1 MPSKSKNKGSSF
13 ERDIAKRLTDL
24 FGESFIRVTNSG
36 AYIGG
41 KNTSR
46 KDNLSEAQIRHSKGD
61 IVPGPSFGRMNA
73 EAKSY
78 ADFPFHQLF
87 TGSCKQLDGWIEQML
102 EVADEGDFNILFMKF
117 NRKGTFV
124 AVPYNQSWDHTLS
137 SFTYRSQRHQVWQIF
152 DLEQFLIKNK
162 ENIAALCR

>member
-41 KNTSR
+41 KNTAR

-73 EAKSY
+73 EAKNY

-87 TGSCKQLDGWIEQML
+87 TGSCRQLDGWIEQML
-102 EVADEGDFNILFMKF
+102 EVADKGDFNILFMKF
-117 NRKGTFV
+117 TRKGTFV
-124 AVPYNQSWDHTLS
+124 AVPYNQSWDPTLS
-137 SFTYRSQRHQVWQIF
+137 SFTYKSSRHQVWQIF
-152 DLEQFLIKNK
+152 DLEQFLNKNK

>member
-13 ERDIAKRLTDL
+13 ERDVAKLLSDT

-41 KNTSR
+41 RNTHR
-46 KDNLSEAQIRHSKGD
+46 KDTLSEAQIRHSKGD

-73 EAKSY
+73 EAKNY

-87 TGSCKQLDGWIEQML
+87 TGSCRQLDTWIEQML

-117 NRKGTFV
+117 NRKGTYV
-124 AVPYNQSWDHTLS
+124 AVPHNHNWDQTLS
-137 SFTYRSQRHQVWQIF
+137 SFIYRSSRHQVWQIF
-152 DLEQFLIKNK
+152 DLEQFLKLNQQS
-162 ENIAALCR
+162 IAALCR

>member
-13 ERDIAKRLTDL
+13 ERDIAKRLSDL

-41 KNTSR
+41 KNTAR
-46 KDNLSEAQIRHSKGD
+46 KDTLSEAQIRHSKGD

-73 EAKSY
+73 EAKNY

-87 TGSCKQLDGWIEQML
+87 TGSCRQLDGWIEQML

-117 NRKGTFV
+117 TRKGTYV
-124 AVPYNQSWDHTLS
+124 VVPHNQNWDPTLS
-137 SFTYRSQRHQVWQIF
+137 SFTYRSRQQVWQIF
-152 DLEQFLIKNK
+152 DLEQFLNKNR
-162 ENIAALCR
+162 ESIAALCR

>member
-13 ERDIAKRLTDL
+13 ERDVAKRLTDL

-137 SFTYRSQRHQVWQIF
+137 SFTYRSHRHHVWQIF

>member
-1 MPSKSKNKGSSF
+1 MPSKSKNKGSQF
-13 ERDIAKRLTDL
+13 ERDVAKRLSDL

-41 KNTSR
+41 KNTAR

-73 EAKSY
+73 EAKNY

-87 TGSCKQLDGWIEQML
+87 TGSCRQLDSWIEQML
-102 EVADEGDFNILFMKF
+102 DVADDGDFNILFMKF
-117 NRKGTFV
+117 NRKGTYV
-124 AVPYNQSWDHTLS
+124 AVPQNQNWDPTLS
-137 SFTYRSQRHQVWQIF
+137 SFIYRSQRHQVWQIF
-152 DLEQFLIKNK
+152 DLEQFLNLNKNS
-162 ENIAALCR
+162 IAALCR

>member
-13 ERDIAKRLTDL
+13 ERDIAKLLSDT

-41 KNTSR
+41 KNTHR
-46 KDNLSEAQIRHSKGD
+46 KDALSEAQIRHSKGD

-87 TGSCKQLDGWIEQML
+87 TGSCRQLDAWIEQML
-102 EVADEGDFNILFMKF
+102 EVADKGDFNILFMKF
-117 NRKGTFV
+117 NRKGTYV
-124 AVPYNQSWDHTLS
+124 AVPYNQSWDQTLS
-137 SFTYRSQRHQVWQIF
+137 SFIYRSQRHQVWQIF
-152 DLEQFLIKNK
+152 DLEQFLNNNK
-162 ENIAALCR
+162 ESIAALCR

>member
-13 ERDIAKRLTDL
+13 ERDIARRLTEL

-41 KNTSR
+41 KNTHR

-73 EAKSY
+73 EAKNY

-87 TGSCKQLDGWIEQML
+87 TGSCKQLDAWIEQML

-117 NRKGTFV
+117 TRKGTFV
-124 AVPYNQSWDHTLS
+124 VVPNHNWDPTLS
-137 SFTYRSQRHQVWQIF
+137 SFTYRSRHHVWQIF
-152 DLEQFLIKNK
+152 DLEQFLN
-162 ENIAALCR
+162 NNRDSIAALCR

>member
-13 ERDIAKRLTDL
+13 ERDIAKMLSET

-41 KNTSR
+41 KNTAR
-46 KDNLSEAQIRHSKGD
+46 KDTLSEAQIRHSKGD

-73 EAKSY
+73 EAKNY

-87 TGSCKQLDGWIEQML
+87 TGSCRQLDGWIEQML

-117 NRKGTFV
+117 NRKGTYV
-124 AVPYNQSWDHTLS
+124 VVPHNHNWDPTLS
-137 SFTYRSQRHQVWQIF
+137 SFTYRSRQQVWQIF
-152 DLEQFLIKNK
+152 DLEQFLKLNQQS
-162 ENIAALCR
+162 IAALCR

>member
-13 ERDIAKRLTDL
+13 ERDIAKLLSDT

-41 KNTSR
+41 KNTAR
-46 KDNLSEAQIRHSKGD
+46 KDTLSEAQIRHSKGD

-117 NRKGTFV
+117 TRKGTYV
-124 AVPYNQSWDHTLS
+124 VVPHNQNWDQTLS
-137 SFTYRSQRHQVWQIF
+137 SFTYRSRHQVWQIF
-152 DLEQFLIKNK
+152 DLEQFLKLNQQS
-162 ENIAALCR
+162 IAALCR

>member
-13 ERDIAKRLTDL
+13 ERDVAKRLSDL

-41 KNTSR
+41 KNTHR

-73 EAKSY
+73 EAKNY

-87 TGSCKQLDGWIEQML
+87 TGSCRQLDSWIEQML
-102 EVADEGDFNILFMKF
+102 DVADDGDFNILFMKF
-117 NRKGTFV
+117 NRKGTYV
-124 AVPYNQSWDHTLS
+124 AVPQNQNWDPTLS

-152 DLEQFLIKNK
+152 DLEQFLNLNKNS
-162 ENIAALCR
+162 IAALCR

>member
-13 ERDIAKRLTDL
+13 ERDVAKRLTDL

-41 KNTSR
+41 KNTAR

-102 EVADEGDFNILFMKF
+102 EVADKGDFNILFMKF
-117 NRKGTFV
+117 NRKGTYV
-124 AVPYNQSWDHTLS
+124 VVPHNQIWDQTLS
-137 SFTYRSQRHQVWQIF
+137 C
-152 DLEQFLIKNK
+152 
-162 ENIAALCR
+162 A

>member
-13 ERDIAKRLTDL
+13 ERDVAKRLSEL

-41 KNTSR
+41 KNTAR
-46 KDNLSEAQIRHSKGD
+46 KDTLSEAQIRHSKGD

-73 EAKSY
+73 EAKNY

-117 NRKGTFV
+117 TRKGTFV
-124 AVPYNQSWDHTLS
+124 AVPHSQNWDPTLS
-137 SFTYRSQRHQVWQIF
+137 SFTYRSQRHKVWQIF
-152 DLEQFLIKNK
+152 DLEQFLNNNK
-162 ENIAALCR
+162 DSIAALCR

>member
-13 ERDIAKRLTDL
+13 ERDVAKRLTDL

-41 KNTSR
+41 KNTAR

-73 EAKSY
+73 EAKNY

-87 TGSCKQLDGWIEQML
+87 TGSCRQLDGWIEQML
-102 EVADEGDFNILFMKF
+102 EVADKGDFNILFMKF
-117 NRKGTFV
+117 NRKGTYV
-124 AVPYNQSWDHTLS
+124 VVPHNQNWDQTLS
-137 SFTYRSQRHQVWQIF
+137 SFTYRSRHHVWQIF
-152 DLEQFLIKNK
+152 DLEQFLNNNK
-162 ENIAALCR
+162 ESIAALCR